1 MADEGLAGGSQQ
13 QATETAPTAGPDHE
27 QLGACGMLEQDV
39 GRAFTDHHLVHVT
52 TWSTCTPGYS
62 ASPPVSHRPSSA
74 DSRID
79 EQQQHAA
86 PARFVCGPVHGLG
99 GRCRTVHTGQV
110 VYQVESPRIT
120 ASDPPSTKMT
130 RPHRCEFFSLTSQAR
145 RDVVPACPQLLDHRG
160 PAVLRTKVDLD
171 LCVVEVH
178 ADDPVT
184 SLLEQPEG
192 RSASH
197 GRHPASARPV
207 PSVPTPRVVGPCEG
221 AGAREQLSKED
232 DRGVST
238 RSQSDQPP
246 SADLLVDPSVR
257 DQEDVARVLGVD
269 PHVGL
274 SDAEAARRLASEGP
288 NELRSK
294 PRVPLWRTVLDQ
306 FRDPLVA
313 LLLVAVGI
321 SIAVWGVEGASGVP
335 VDAVVI
341 AAIVVLNAV
350 LGLVQESKAESAV
363 AALRTMTEASSTV
376 LREDRR
382 VTVRSA
388 EIVRGDVLVLA
399 EGDAVG
405 ADARLLSATSLRVQE
420 SSLTGESESVLKDA
434 TTLPESSP
442 LGDRFDMVYKGTA
455 VAQGVGRAVV
465 VATGMDTQMGA
476 IAQLLDST
484 EEEISPL
491 QRELARVSK
500 MLGLTVIGIAVVV
513 MIVATLVNDVRS
525 AADFVTVLL
534 LGVSLAVAAVPEGL
548 PAILSVVLAVG
559 VQTMARRNAVVKKL
573 HSAETLGSASVI
585 ASDKTGTLTKNEM
598 TIQRIV
604 TDSGEVTLTGVG
616 YRPVGEARTGPD
628 ADGRP
633 LTDEQLVREAVML
646 LGGGS
651 LANDAQLDERD
662 GEWIVQGDPTEAAF
676 LVAAHK
682 LTDTVERVAAF
693 ERRGEVPFTSERKLM
708 SALVDPPG
716 EGAWALVTKGAPDV
730 LLRRCTDVQVGSTT
744 VPLDDERRTAAL
756 VAVER
761 LSGEAYRTLGVAYR
775 RVAEGTGSQGLDEQ
789 ESELVYLG
797 VVGIIDPPRPE
808 VTAAVAEA
816 RRAGIRVMMITGD
829 HPTTATRIATD
840 LGIVEPGA
848 RAVSGTELDGLD
860 AAGLRETTRG
870 VSVYARVA
878 PQNKLQ
884 IVDALQADGHVVAM
898 TGDGVND
905 APALKTADIGVA
917 MGITGTEVTK
927 ESAKMILG
935 DDNFATIVAAVRQ
948 GRVIF
953 DNIKKFLRYLLSS
966 NMGEVFTVL
975 LGVLLA
981 GYIGLEGAAGSE
993 AVVVPLLA
1001 TQILWIN
1008 LVTDSGPALA
1018 MGVDPETDDVMA
1030 RPPRGPGDRIIDAR
1044 MWTGVLSIGFVM
1056 GVATLLTIDIFLPG
1070 GLIEGTDSLTVA
1082 RTAGFTT
1089 LVLAQLF
1096 NVLNS
1101 RSETR
1106 SAFHRMFVNRWLW
1119 GAIGLGVVLQI
1130 AVVQVPFLQVA
1141 FGTASL
1147 DLAHWG
1153 VAVAMAS
1160 SVLWFDE
1167 LRKLVWR
1174 AGHTG
1179 DDGLRH
1185 G

>member
-1 MADEGLAGGSQQ
+1 
-13 QATETAPTAGPDHE
+13 
-27 QLGACGMLEQDV
+27 V
-39 GRAFTDHHLVHVT
+39 
-52 TWSTCTPGYS
+52 
-62 ASPPVSHRPSSA
+62 
-74 DSRID
+74 
-79 EQQQHAA
+79 
-86 PARFVCGPVHGLG
+86 
-99 GRCRTVHTGQV
+99 
-110 VYQVESPRIT
+110 
-120 ASDPPSTKMT
+120 
-130 RPHRCEFFSLTSQAR
+130 
-145 RDVVPACPQLLDHRG
+145 RDAE
-160 PAVLRTKVDLD
+160 
-171 LCVVEVH
+171 EV
-178 ADDPVT
+178 
-184 SLLEQPEG
+184 
-192 RSASH
+192 
-197 GRHPASARPV
+197 
-207 PSVPTPRVVGPCEG
+207 
-221 AGAREQLSKED
+221 ARE
-232 DRGVST
+232 
-238 RSQSDQPP
+238 
-246 SADLLVDPSVR
+246 
-257 DQEDVARVLGVD
+257 LGVD
-269 PHVGL
+269 PAVGL
-274 SDAEAARRLASEGP
+274 GDAEAARRLAADGP

-294 PRVPLWRTVLDQ
+294 PPVPLWRKVLDQ

-321 SIAVWGVEGASGVP
+321 SVTVWWVEGAEGVP

-341 AAIVVLNAV
+341 AAIIVLNAV
-350 LGLVQESKAESAV
+350 LGLVQTRKAERAV
-363 AALRTMTEASSTV
+363 AALRSMTEASSTV
-376 LREDRR
+376 LRDGRR

-388 EIVRGDVLVLA
+388 ELVRGDVLVLA

-405 ADARLLSATSLRVQE
+405 ADARLLSATALRVQE
-420 SSLTGESESVLKDA
+420 SSLTGESEAVLKDA
-434 TTLPESSP
+434 AVLAAPAP

-455 VAQGVGRAVV
+455 VAQGVGRAAV
-465 VATGMDTQMGA
+465 VATGMNTQMGA
-476 IAQLLDST
+476 IAQLLDAT
-484 EEEISPL
+484 EEEVTPL
-491 QRELARVSK
+491 QREISRVSK
-500 MLGLTVIGIAVVV
+500 VLGLTVIGIAVVV
-513 MIVATLVNDVRS
+513 MVATALVNEVRT
-525 AADFVTVLL
+525 AADLVTVLL

-598 TIQRIV
+598 TIQRVV
-604 TDSGEVTLTGVG
+604 TASGEVTLTGVG
-616 YRPVGEARTGPD
+616 YRPDGEVRTGSDDATSDD
-628 ADGRP
+628 ADGQP
-633 LTDEQLVREAVML
+633 LTDEQLVREVTMV

-651 LANDAQLDERD
+651 LANDAQLVESD
-662 GEWIVQGDPTEAAF
+662 GEWTVQGDPTEAAF

-682 LTDTVERVAAF
+682 LTGTVDRVAGF

-716 EGAWALVTKGAPDV
+716 DGAWALVTKGAPDV
-730 LLRRCTDVQVGSTT
+730 LLPRCTDIQVGEGT
-744 VPLDDERRTAAL
+744 VPLDDERRAAAL
-756 VAVER
+756 AAVER
-761 LSGEAYRTLGVAYR
+761 LSRQAYRTLGVAYR
-775 RVAEGTGSQGLDEQ
+775 RVAEGIGSEGLEEH
-789 ESELVYLG
+789 ESDLVYLG

-808 VTAAVAEA
+808 VMAAVAEA
-816 RRAGIRVMMITGD
+816 HRAGIRVMMITGD
-829 HPTTATRIATD
+829 HPITATRIATD

-848 RAVSGTELDGLD
+848 RAVSGTELDALD
-860 AAGLRETTRG
+860 AAGLRETTRT

-935 DDNFATIVAAVRQ
+935 DDNFATIVVAVRQ
-948 GRVIF
+948 GRIIF

-966 NMGEVFTVL
+966 NMGEVCTVL
-975 LGVLLA
+975 LGVVLA
-981 GYIGLEGAAGSE
+981 GVVGLEGAAGGE

-1030 RPPRGPGDRIIDAR
+1030 RPPRGMHERIIDAR
-1044 MWTGVLSIGFVM
+1044 MWTGVLSIGLVM
-1056 GVATLLTIDIFLPG
+1056 GVATLLTIDLFLPG

-1101 RSETR
+1101 RSETT

-1119 GAIGLGVVLQI
+1119 GAIGLGVVLQV
-1130 AVVQVPFLQVA
+1130 AVVEVPFLQVA
-1141 FGTASL
+1141 FGTAGL

-1167 LRKLVWR
+1167 LRKLLWR
-1174 AGHTG
+1174 A
-1179 DDGLRH
+1179 RH
-1185 G
+1185 RDATA

>member
-1 MADEGLAGGSQQ
+1 MA
-13 QATETAPTAGPDHE
+13 
-27 QLGACGMLEQDV
+27 
-39 GRAFTDHHLVHVT
+39 
-52 TWSTCTPGYS
+52 TPQPS
-62 ASPPVSHRPSSA
+62 RPSSYVPLP
-74 DSRID
+74 
-79 EQQQHAA
+79 A
-86 PARFVCGPVHGLG
+86 P
-99 GRCRTVHTGQV
+99 
-110 VYQVESPRIT
+110 
-120 ASDPPSTKMT
+120 
-130 RPHRCEFFSLTSQAR
+130 
-145 RDVVPACPQLLDHRG
+145 
-160 PAVLRTKVDLD
+160 
-171 LCVVEVH
+171 
-178 ADDPVT
+178 
-184 SLLEQPEG
+184 
-192 RSASH
+192 
-197 GRHPASARPV
+197 
-207 PSVPTPRVVGPCEG
+207 
-221 AGAREQLSKED
+221 
-232 DRGVST
+232 
-238 RSQSDQPP
+238 
-246 SADLLVDPSVR
+246 DPSVR
-257 DQEDVARVLGVD
+257 AADDVTRDLGVD
-269 PHVGL
+269 PATGL
-274 SDAEAARRLASEGP
+274 TAAEAARRLAADGP
-288 NELRSK
+288 NELRSR
-294 PRVPLWRTVLDQ
+294 PPVPLWRKVLDQ
-306 FRDPLVA
+306 FQDPLVA
-313 LLLVAVGI
+313 LLLVAVAI
-321 SIAVWGVEGASGVP
+321 SLAVWWVEDAQGVP

-350 LGLVQESKAESAV
+350 LGLVQENKAESAV
-363 AALRTMTEASSTV
+363 AALRTMTEAMSTV
-376 LREDRR
+376 LRDGRR

-388 EIVRGDVLVLA
+388 ELVRGDVLVLA

-405 ADARLLSATSLRVQE
+405 ADARLLSATALRVQE
-420 SSLTGESESVLKDA
+420 SSLTGESEAVLKDA
-434 TTLPESSP
+434 AVLAAPAP

-465 VATGMDTQMGA
+465 VATGMSTQMGD
-476 IAQLLDST
+476 IARLLDST
-484 EEEISPL
+484 EEEVTPL
-491 QRELARVSK
+491 QREIAHVSRV
-500 MLGLTVIGIAVVV
+500 LGLTVIGIAVVV
-513 MIVATLVNDVRS
+513 MVLAAVVNEVRTP
-525 AADFVTVLL
+525 ADLVTVLL

-559 VQTMARRNAVVKKL
+559 VQAMARRNAVVKKL

-598 TIQRIV
+598 TIQRVV
-604 TDSGEVTLTGVG
+604 TASGEVMLTGVG
-616 YRPVGEARTGPD
+616 YRPEGEALAVGPGGSGDGD
-628 ADGRP
+628 AGP
-633 LTDEQLVREAVML
+633 LTDERRTREAVMV

-651 LANDAQLDERD
+651 LANDAQLVETD
-662 GEWIVQGDPTEAAF
+662 GAWTVQGDPTEAAF

-682 LTDTVERVAAF
+682 LAGTVDRVAGF

-716 EGAWALVTKGAPDV
+716 DGAWALVTKGAPDV
-730 LLRRCTDVQVGSTT
+730 LLPRCTDLQVGDET
-744 VPLDDERRTAAL
+744 VPLDDERRAVAL
-756 VAVER
+756 AQVER
-761 LSGEAYRTLGVAYR
+761 LSGQAYRTLGVAYR
-775 RVAEGTGSQGLDEQ
+775 RVPEDTGPEGLEEH
-789 ESELVYLG
+789 ESDLVYLG

-808 VTAAVAEA
+808 VAAAVAEA
-816 RRAGIRVMMITGD
+816 RRAGVRVMMITGD
-829 HPTTATRIATD
+829 HPVTATRIASD

-848 RAVSGTELDGLD
+848 RAVTGTELDALD

-935 DDNFATIVAAVRQ
+935 DDNFATIVVAVRQ
-948 GRVIF
+948 GRIIF

-966 NMGEVFTVL
+966 NMGEVCTVL
-975 LGVLLA
+975 LGVVLA
-981 GYIGLEGAAGSE
+981 GVVGLEGAAGGE

-1030 RPPRGPGDRIIDAR
+1030 RPPRGPNERIIDGR
-1044 MWTGVLSIGFVM
+1044 MWTGVLSIGLVM

-1070 GLIEGTDSLTVA
+1070 GLVEGGDDLTVA

-1101 RSETR
+1101 RSETT

-1119 GAIGLGVVLQI
+1119 GAIALGVLLQV
-1130 AVVQVPFLQVA
+1130 AVVEVPFLQVA
-1141 FGTASL
+1141 FGTAGL
-1147 DLAHWG
+1147 DLAHWA
-1153 VAVAMAS
+1153 VAVGMAS

-1174 AGHTG
+1174 WRHRAGA
-1179 DDGLRH
+1179 
-1185 G
+1185 